1 MSIQKRLYE
10 SRIRGL
16 DEAKTDFA
24 VVATASGMLI
34 KAFPKEEQARMYIKN
49 KYSQRKNLR
58 GNLGIVEVPKSRA
71 PGNNMKKYGDIKV
84 VKESVE
90 LDEGKFDYDPRIK
103 KMSKKGKEILAH
115 MTNSYETATHDDF
128 IDHNNVHTLPKSV
141 VQKTLTMASKER
153 NLPAKQKKELALIK
167 KELGESVELDEV
179 RKDDPHFLKSGRF
192 HKEVHAELKKV
203 MDSKYYREFRASNGG
218 RALENV
224 INHMGKSRGW
234 RVDKTVKSIIGKY
247 GKNRDEYVKL
257 SFQSAAKGRMNE
269 DVELDEAKTVTL
281 IAKKGSKKIETVKKV
296 TPKERKT
303 VEMLLRTAHGKD
315 ITIEVV
321 KESVELDE
329 ASEKQMIDMLR
340 KEYGKI
346 SKVDPSSPTYKKL
359 TGLLDNL
366 AKNNPSL

>member
-1 MSIQKRLYE
+1 MGIQRRLYE

-16 DEAKTDFA
+16 DEAKTEFA

-115 MTNSYETATHDDF
+115 MTNSYETATHDDW

-167 KELGESVELDEV
+167 KELGESVELDEAESIHWNKMK
-179 RKDDPHFLKSGRF
+179 KDERVSLLKDSGLPSSFAKDNWKGLDHRA
-192 HKEVHAELKKV
+192 KE
-203 MDSKYYREFRASNGG
+203 R
-218 RALENV
+218 
-224 INHMGKSRGW
+224 MGKY
-234 RVDKTVKSIIGKY
+234 VNKSTKG
-247 GKNRDEYVKL
+247 EY
-257 SFQSAAKGRMNE
+257 A
-269 DVELDEAKTVTL
+269 
-281 IAKKGSKKIETVKKV
+281 
-296 TPKERKT
+296 
-303 VEMLLRTAHGKD
+303 LR
-315 ITIEVV
+315 
-321 KESVELDE
+321 
-329 ASEKQMIDMLR
+329 
-340 KEYGKI
+340 
-346 SKVDPSSPTYKKL
+346 P
-359 TGLLDNL
+359 
-366 AKNNPSL
+366 

>member
-16 DEAKTDFA
+16 DEAKTEFA

-128 IDHNNVHTLPKSV
+128 IDHNNVHTLPENV
-141 VQKTLTMASKER
+141 VRKTLAMASKER
-153 NLPAKQKKELALIK
+153 ILSAKQRYELALIK
-167 KELGESVELDEV
+167 KELGE
-179 RKDDPHFLKSGRF
+179 
-192 HKEVHAELKKV
+192 KE
-203 MDSKYYREFRASNGG
+203 
-218 RALENV
+218 
-224 INHMGKSRGW
+224 
-234 RVDKTVKSIIGKY
+234 
-247 GKNRDEYVKL
+247 
-257 SFQSAAKGRMNE
+257 
-269 DVELDEAKTVTL
+269 
-281 IAKKGSKKIETVKKV
+281 
-296 TPKERKT
+296 
-303 VEMLLRTAHGKD
+303 
-315 ITIEVV
+315 
-321 KESVELDE
+321 
-329 ASEKQMIDMLR
+329 
-340 KEYGKI
+340 
-346 SKVDPSSPTYKKL
+346 
-359 TGLLDNL
+359 
-366 AKNNPSL
+366 

>member
-1 MSIQKRLYE
+1 MSIQRRLYE

-16 DEAKTDFA
+16 DEAKTEFA

-167 KELGESVELDEV
+167 KELGESVELDEAESIHWNKMK
-179 RKDDPHFLKSGRF
+179 KDERVSLLKDSGLPSSFAKDNWKGLDHRA
-192 HKEVHAELKKV
+192 KE
-203 MDSKYYREFRASNGG
+203 R
-218 RALENV
+218 
-224 INHMGKSRGW
+224 MGKY
-234 RVDKTVKSIIGKY
+234 VNKSTKG
-247 GKNRDEYVKL
+247 EY
-257 SFQSAAKGRMNE
+257 A
-269 DVELDEAKTVTL
+269 
-281 IAKKGSKKIETVKKV
+281 
-296 TPKERKT
+296 
-303 VEMLLRTAHGKD
+303 LR
-315 ITIEVV
+315 
-321 KESVELDE
+321 
-329 ASEKQMIDMLR
+329 
-340 KEYGKI
+340 
-346 SKVDPSSPTYKKL
+346 P
-359 TGLLDNL
+359 
-366 AKNNPSL
+366 

>member
-1 MSIQKRLYE
+1 MGIQRRLYE

-16 DEAKTDFA
+16 DEAKTEFA

-167 KELGESVELDEV
+167 KELGESVELDEAESIHWNKMK
-179 RKDDPHFLKSGRF
+179 KDERVSLLKDSGLPSSFARDDWKGLD
-192 HKEVHAELKKV
+192 HRAKE
-203 MDSKYYREFRASNGG
+203 R
-218 RALENV
+218 
-224 INHMGKSRGW
+224 MGKY
-234 RVDKTVKSIIGKY
+234 VNKSTKG
-247 GKNRDEYVKL
+247 EY
-257 SFQSAAKGRMNE
+257 A
-269 DVELDEAKTVTL
+269 
-281 IAKKGSKKIETVKKV
+281 
-296 TPKERKT
+296 
-303 VEMLLRTAHGKD
+303 LR
-315 ITIEVV
+315 
-321 KESVELDE
+321 
-329 ASEKQMIDMLR
+329 
-340 KEYGKI
+340 
-346 SKVDPSSPTYKKL
+346 P
-359 TGLLDNL
+359 
-366 AKNNPSL
+366 